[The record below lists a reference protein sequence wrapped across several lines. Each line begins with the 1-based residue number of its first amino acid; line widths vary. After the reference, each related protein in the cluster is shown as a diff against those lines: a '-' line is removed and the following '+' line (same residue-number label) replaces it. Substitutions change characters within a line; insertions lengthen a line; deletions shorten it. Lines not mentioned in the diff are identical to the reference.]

1 MTDAA
6 LLAIDWG
13 TTNRRIYV
21 IDAAGIVLARERDD
35 CGILTMAGGDFAG
48 EVAAIR
54 ARHGNLPMVCIGMI
68 GSNRGWAAV
77 PYVACPVG
85 VPLLART
92 LHWMEPGRTAIVPG
106 VSIMANGR
114 GDVMRGEETQVL
126 GAVAARL
133 APDDSLFCQ
142 PGTHCKWVQAA
153 DGVIVD
159 FRTTMTGELFALL
172 RQHSLLAE
180 SIGGRVADG
189 PAFRAGVR
197 DAAEGRLLGDLF
209 GVRASHL
216 LDLRPPEDA
225 ASYASGLL
233 IGSDVRE
240 QGLGT
245 GEMVYLLA
253 SGDLA
258 ALYTTAIEESGAR
271 VAIIDSERAFVAG
284 VMAIWSEAHAS

>member
-13 TTNRRIYV
+13 TTNRRVYV
-21 IDAAGIVLARERDD
+21 IDAAGAVIARERDN
-35 CGILTMAGGDFAG
+35 CGILRMAGGDFAG

-54 ARHGNLPMVCIGMI
+54 ARHGDLPMVCVGMV

-85 VPLLART
+85 VPALARA
-92 LHWMEPGRTAIVPG
+92 LHWMEPDRTAIMPG

-133 APDDSLFCQ
+133 APVDAVFCQ
-142 PGTHCKWVQAA
+142 PGTHCKWAQVA
-153 DGVIVD
+153 DGTIVD

-180 SIGGRVADG
+180 TIGGTVADG
-189 PAFRAGVR
+189 PAFRAGVH
-197 DAAEGRLLGDLF
+197 DAADGRLLGDLF
-209 GVRASHL
+209 GVRASDL
-216 LDLRPPEDA
+216 LGLRPSEDA

-233 IGSDVRE
+233 IGTDVRE
-240 QGLGT
+240 QGLT
-245 GEMVYLLA
+245 SGETVYLLA
-253 SGDLA
+253 NGDLA
-258 ALYTTAIEESGAR
+258 ALYTTAIEASGAR
-271 VAIIDSERAFVAG
+271 IAVIDSERAFVAG
-284 VMAIWSEAHAS
+284 VMAVWRYAHAS

>member
-35 CGILTMAGGDFAG
+35 YGILTMAGGDFAG

-54 ARHGNLPMVCIGMI
+54 ARHGDLPMVCIGMI
-68 GSNRGWAAV
+68 GSNRGWAAA

-85 VPLLART
+85 VPLLARA
-92 LHWMEPGRTAIVPG
+92 LHWMEPERTAIMPG
-106 VSIMANGR
+106 VSIIANGR

-133 APDDSLFCQ
+133 APGDSMFCQ

-153 DGVIVD
+153 DGTIVD

-180 SIGGRVADG
+180 SIGGTVADG

-197 DAAEGRLLGDLF
+197 DAAEARLLGDLF

-216 LDLRPPEDA
+216 LALRPTEDA

-240 QGLGT
+240 QSLGA
-245 GEMVYLLA
+245 GEIVYLLA
-253 SGDLA
+253 NGDLA
-258 ALYTTAIEESGAR
+258 ALYTTAIEVSGAR

-284 VMAIWSEAHAS
+284 VMAIWSYAHAS